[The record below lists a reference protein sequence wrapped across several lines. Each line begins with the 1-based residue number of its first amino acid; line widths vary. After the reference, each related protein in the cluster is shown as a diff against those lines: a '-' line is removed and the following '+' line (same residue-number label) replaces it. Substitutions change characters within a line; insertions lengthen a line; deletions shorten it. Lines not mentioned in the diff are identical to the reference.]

1 MYMAFNHVHQ
11 PDYASQKFCGV
22 TKRGLFGDVLAELDW
37 LVGDI
42 LSSLDATG
50 ERNNTAI
57 FFSSDNGPSR
67 ESRNWLDGKQD
78 PYYGG
83 KTGMLRGNK
92 FSLFDGGIKLPAI
105 MHWPGKIPS
114 QQVSTEVC
122 ASMDVVPTILDA
134 VGIDY
139 SNLEIDGK
147 SLLPHLINGK
157 KMPDREIF
165 WEMQNQ
171 KAVRKGKWKLVLNG
185 QLVENEPKVS
195 NVHLANLESDPGER
209 INLAD
214 KETEVKEELMHIL
227 NQWTENIE
235 NEWENNFPEIDYS
248 YVANGM
254 V

>member
-1 MYMAFNHVHQ
+1 
-11 PDYASQKFCGV
+11 
-22 TKRGLFGDVLAELDW
+22 
-37 LVGDI
+37 
-42 LSSLDATG
+42 
-50 ERNNTAI
+50 
-57 FFSSDNGPSR
+57 
-67 ESRNWLDGKQD
+67 
-78 PYYGG
+78 
-83 KTGMLRGNK
+83 
-92 FSLFDGGIKLPAI
+92 

-114 QQVSTEVC
+114 QQVSSEVC